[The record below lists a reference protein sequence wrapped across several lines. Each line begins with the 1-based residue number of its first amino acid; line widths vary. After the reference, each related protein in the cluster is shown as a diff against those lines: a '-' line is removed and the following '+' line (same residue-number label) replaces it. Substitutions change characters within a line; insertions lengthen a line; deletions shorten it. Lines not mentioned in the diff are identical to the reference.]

1 MGITLGTE
9 DRNVATLREDE
20 NGNCEITIG
29 WRRDDYPAQTSEIGK
44 RSGPYRVMTQYI
56 MQCIA
61 KAEAADAML
70 KKLTEENQKWQ
81 EEHRSATVAQKN
93 A

>member
-1 MGITLGTE
+1 
-9 DRNVATLREDE
+9 VATLREDE

-29 WRRDDYPAQTSEIGK
+29 WRRDDYPAQTSEIAK

-56 MQCIA
+56 MECIA
-61 KAEAADAML
+61 KAEAGETML
-70 KKLTEENQKWQ
+70 ENLLEENRNWQK
-81 EEHRSATVAQKN
+81 EHGSATVPQKN